1 MDENEIVI
9 DETLEDLD
17 ENEESEEE
25 TDETPKQT
33 EKPKETPEA
42 KKARLERELKS
53 INKKLGVKEPKESA
67 RPEPKTQNTDGL
79 DDTQLDYLDL
89 KGISDEDDIDLIQ
102 TVMRNTGQSLRETL
116 KDEYVASKLEAN
128 KQARAVKDATPSS
141 TKRSGNQQSEAS
153 SIISKFEAT
162 GVMPEDFASREVIV
176 DYLVKKDRSNAPSWH
191 K

>member
-1 MDENEIVI
+1 MDENEIAL
-9 DETLEDLD
+9 DEALEDLD
-17 ENEESEEE
+17 ENEES
-25 TDETPKQT
+25 DEDNDEAPKQT

-42 KKARLERELKS
+42 KKARLERELKQL
-53 INKKLGVKEPKESA
+53 NKKLGIKEPKESA

-79 DDTQLDYLDL
+79 DETQLDYLDL
-89 KGISDEDDIDLIQ
+89 KGISEDEDISIIERHVKRTGE
-102 TVMRNTGQSLRETL
+102 TVRQAL
-116 KDEYVASKLEAN
+116 KDDYVQSKLEAN
-128 KQARAVKDATPSS
+128 KLARAVKDATPSS

>member
-1 MDENEIVI
+1 MDENEQ
-9 DETLEDLD
+9 DEILEEVLD
-17 ENEESEEE
+17 EDTIEEE
-25 TDETPKQT
+25 QDKPKGST
-33 EKPKETPEA
+33 KETPEA
-42 KKARLERELKS
+42 KLARIEREAKQ
-53 INKKLGVKEPKESA
+53 IRKKLGLEEEKPAKESK
-67 RPEPKTQNTDGL
+67 PVTKNESTTDGL
-79 DDTQLDYLDL
+79 DETQLDYLDL
-89 KGISDEDDIDLIQ
+89 KGISEDEDIGIIERHVKRTGE
-102 TVMRNTGQSLRETL
+102 TVRQAL
-116 KDEYVASKLEAN
+116 KDDYVQSKLEAN